1 MRCSS
6 KYEIMVGLY
15 RKMYNLTMIFFCWR
29 YKMYI
34 NKFLL
39 LKGRFFLLETLRV
52 IVYYNHVLKKEQY
65 EISQQP
71 T

>member
-1 MRCSS
+1 
-6 KYEIMVGLY
+6 
-15 RKMYNLTMIFFCWR
+15 
-29 YKMYI
+29 MYI